1 MTQATPITTI
11 QEQARELSVI
21 RAADVVVV
29 GGGPAGIGAAVAAAR
44 TGADTVLIERYG
56 HLGGMATGGLVIL
69 IPHMSGDD
77 GKQQLMG
84 ISQEWIDRLD
94 VLGGAIHPDR
104 KDLGSRDRALIE
116 QWKDYFSCVVNDR
129 IRQSVYL
136 DPELLKCVLN
146 DMVEEAG
153 LKLYLH
159 TWGCRAWT
167 EGDTVKGVVF
177 ESKAGR
183 QAILGKVVIDATGDG
198 DLMASAGAGFEGGM
212 DGELRSAMLAVVFR
226 LGNVDFKRFCAYRT
240 ANPEA
245 WKAVTTRIH
254 TLGNFRL
261 LPFPTNRN
269 DVMWVNNW
277 IPGRSCLNIED
288 ITWTEVNVRKVMRET
303 RRILAAE
310 VPGFADCFVLDTAS
324 QLGTRGSRRLDGEHC
339 VTLKDVSSG
348 RTYPDTITWFPSL
361 QLEEKP
367 LIHIPYRSLVP
378 KQIEGLLV
386 AGRCYSSDAPANN
399 LTNLIPHC
407 IAMGEAAGAAAAL
420 AVNAGV
426 EPRQVDIPALQK
438 HLRGQGVSLPDRV
451 SAAPAPAEENL
462 TQ

>member
-1 MTQATPITTI
+1 MTQPKNIKI
-11 QEQARELSVI
+11 NEPAREIEVI
-21 RAADVVVV
+21 RSADVVVV

-44 TGADTVLIERYG
+44 AGADTVLIERYG
-56 HLGGMATGGLVIL
+56 HLVGMATGGLVIL

-77 GKQQLMG
+77 GKQQIMG

-94 VLGGAIHPDR
+94 ALGGAIHPDR
-104 KDLGSRDRALIE
+104 KDLGSRDSALIE
-116 QWKDYFSCVVNDR
+116 KWKDYFSCVVNDR

-159 TWGCRAWT
+159 TWGCRSIT
-167 EGDTVKGVVF
+167 EGDTVKGVIF
-177 ESKAGR
+177 ESKQGR
-183 QAILGKVVIDATGDG
+183 QAIMGKVVIDATGDG
-198 DLMASAGAGFEGGM
+198 DIMADAGAEFEGGY
-212 DGELRSAMLAVVFR
+212 DAESRGAMVAVVFR
-226 LGNVDFKRFCAYRT
+226 LGNVDFKKFCDFRT
-240 ANPEA
+240 AHPA
-245 WKAVTTRIH
+245 QWKDVTSRIH
-254 TLGNFRL
+254 ALGNFRL

-277 IPGRSCLNIED
+277 VPGRSCLSVED
-288 ITWTEVNVRKVMRET
+288 ITWTEVNVRKVMREM

-310 VPGFADCFVLDTAS
+310 IPGFEDCFVLDTAS
-324 QLGTRGSRRLDGEHC
+324 QLGTRGSRRLSGEC
-339 VTLKDVSSG
+339 QVTLKDVGSG

-378 KQIEGLLV
+378 RKIEGLLV

-407 IAMGEAAGAAAAL
+407 VAMGEAAGAAAAL
-420 AVNAGV
+420 AIDAGV
-426 EPRQVDIPALQK
+426 SVRKVDIPALQT
-438 HLRGQGVSLPDRV
+438 HLRRQGVSLPDRV
-451 SAAPAPAEENL
+451 TASAAPAEEIL